1 MSRIFDN
8 IEKDLLEALRDTL
21 AVSRRADFCIGYLN
35 LRGWQ
40 ALDERINQ
48 WAPEAGQVNAMVFDP
63 LSNRLCV

>member
-8 IEKDLLEALRDTL
+8 IEKDLLETLRDTL

-35 LRGWQ
+35 LRDWQ

-48 WAPEAGQVNAMVFDP
+48 
-63 LSNRLCV
+63 C